1 MQIMIEQTLANKGYT
16 NYETSAFSQPG
27 LESRHNLN
35 YWLFGDYLGIG
46 AGAHSKISFADKI
59 IRQMRYKQPKE
70 YLSRS
75 ALDTPLQ
82 DQHEVGRDERGFEFM
97 MNALRLTAGFASEM
111 FQQRTGLPI
120 TAIQQQL
127 NEAEQRGLIVRDHLR
142 VTPTPV
148 GRRFL
153 NDLLQIFLPEKS
165 EL

>member
-1 MQIMIEQTLANKGYT
+1 
-16 NYETSAFSQPG
+16 
-27 LESRHNLN
+27 
-35 YWLFGDYLGIG
+35 
-46 AGAHSKISFADKI
+46 
-59 IRQMRYKQPKE
+59 
-70 YLSRS
+70 
-75 ALDTPLQ
+75 
-82 DQHEVGRDERGFEFM
+82 M